1 MPIRNSYLLHQSS
14 KYVNC
19 HSFIIFYICIVE
31 DEGGKESPYTSLSE
45 ISESLFI
52 ASIDI
57 LCCLEND
64 MDSVIL
70 AQFMI
75 DLHETVDAFIDID
88 CT

>member
-1 MPIRNSYLLHQSS
+1 M
-14 KYVNC
+14 
-19 HSFIIFYICIVE
+19 SFIYHFFICNEE
-31 DEGGKESPYTSLSE
+31 DEEGNNMTVKESPYTSLSE
-45 ISESLFI
+45 ISASLFI